1 MEINDKIK
9 EIKDTIQDVNK
20 LKNIEEFYTSL
31 INATESSGGDTKWI
45 KEDSTIKD
53 LAEHLAVNGVRFTY
67 FSKDQ
72 TYR

>member
-9 EIKDTIQDVNK
+9 DIKANIQDVNK

-31 INATESSGGDTKWI
+31 NNATESAGGNTKWI

-53 LAEHLAVNGVRFTY
+53 LAEHLAVNGVRFTH
-67 FSKDQ
+67 FSKESMF
-72 TYR
+72 R